1 MKKIFMILVIISLT
15 RVGVAYAA
23 DSAAGSQQ
31 NYFFGNTSQSAA
43 NLNQVL
49 ALLVGPKGDPGPA
62 GVAGRDGFIGMNGK
76 DGKDGLPGAPGPV
89 GPGGAAGAAGAGIA
103 IAQFTGTQGS
113 CTNGGTKFIAG
124 DGTTTYACNGTNGSG
139 GGGGGG
145 SIGYGAGEVSV
156 GSCTDTAT
164 VGLKS
169 QYTGSDFVFDTIT
182 VTQLNTGCASKTLS
196 IYFKIKSSGTL
207 KNSTGNYTLS
217 DTVKCTYNIPVSSA
231 WGTSPNPQLSIGS
244 GNSTCAT
251 LATPLTT
258 FLLNK
263 ISTADYTNAI
273 GFEIT

>member
-23 DSAAGSQQ
+23 DNAAGSQQ
-31 NYFFGNTSQSAA
+31 NYFFGKTSQSSA

-89 GPGGAAGAAGAGIA
+89 GPAGGAGAAGAGIA
-103 IAQFTGTQGS
+103 IAQFTGTQGG

-124 DGTTTYACNGTNGSG
+124 DGTTTYACNGTNGG
-139 GGGGGG
+139 GGGSGG

-169 QYTGSDFVFDTIT
+169 QYTGTDFVFDTIT
-182 VTQLNTGCASKTLS
+182 VTQLNTGCASKTLA

-207 KNSTGNYTLS
+207 KNSTSNYNLN
-217 DTVKCTYNIPVSSA
+217 DTVKCTYNIPVSAS
-231 WGTSPNPQLSIGS
+231 WGVSPNPQLSIGS

-251 LATPLTT
+251 LATPGTT

>member
-23 DSAAGSQQ
+23 DNAAGSQQ

-76 DGKDGLPGAPGPV
+76 DGKDGLPGAPGAV
-89 GPGGAAGAAGAGIA
+89 GPAGGAGAGIA
-103 IAQFTGTQGS
+103 IAQFTGTQGTCS
-113 CTNGGTKFIAG
+113 NGGTKFIAG

-169 QYTGSDFVFDTIT
+169 QYTGADFVFDTIT

-196 IYFKIKSSGTL
+196 IYFKIKSSGSL

-217 DTVKCTYNIPVSSA
+217 DTVKCTYNIPVSSS
-231 WGTSPNPQLSIGS
+231 WGTSPAPQLSIGS

-251 LATPLTT
+251 LTTPLTT

>member
-23 DSAAGSQQ
+23 DTTANNRQ

-49 ALLVGPKGDPGPA
+49 ALLVGPKGDPGAA

-76 DGKDGLPGAPGPV
+76 DGKDGLPGAPGAV
-89 GPGGAAGAAGAGIA
+89 GPAGGAGAGIA
-103 IAQFTGTQGS
+103 IAQFTGTQGT

-169 QYTGSDFVFDTIT
+169 QYTGADFVFDTIT

-196 IYFKIKSSGTL
+196 IYFKIKSSGSL
-207 KNSTGNYTLS
+207 KNSTGNYTLN
-217 DTVKCTYNIPVSSA
+217 DTVKCTYNIPVSSS
-231 WGTSPNPQLSIGS
+231 WGVSPNPQLSIGS
-244 GNSTCAT
+244 GNSSCAT
-251 LATPLTT
+251 LTTPLTT

>member
-23 DSAAGSQQ
+23 DNAAGSQQ
-31 NYFFGNTSQSAA
+31 NYFFGKTSQSSA

-89 GPGGAAGAAGAGIA
+89 GPAGGAGAAGAGIA
-103 IAQFTGTQGS
+103 IAQFTGTQGG

-124 DGTTTYACNGTNGSG
+124 DGTTTYACNGTNGG
-139 GGGGGG
+139 GGGSGG

-169 QYTGSDFVFDTIT
+169 QYTGTDFVFDTIT
-182 VTQLNTGCASKTLS
+182 VTQLNTGCASKTLA

-207 KNSTGNYTLS
+207 KNSTSNYNLN
-217 DTVKCTYNIPVSSA
+217 DTVKCTYNIPVSAS
-231 WGTSPNPQLSIGS
+231 WGVSPNPQLSIGS
-244 GNSTCAT
+244 GNSSCAT
-251 LATPLTT
+251 LATPGTT

>member
-23 DSAAGSQQ
+23 DTAAGTQQ
-31 NYFFGNTSQSAA
+31 NYFFGKTSQSAA

-89 GPGGAAGAAGAGIA
+89 GPAGGTGAAGAGIA

-124 DGTTTYACNGTNGSG
+124 DGTTTYACNGTNGG
-139 GGGGGG
+139 GGGSGG

-169 QYTGSDFVFDTIT
+169 QYTGADFVFDTIT
-182 VTQLNTGCASKTLS
+182 VTQLNTGCASKTLA

-207 KNSTGNYTLS
+207 KNSSGNYSLN
-217 DTVKCTYNIPVSSA
+217 DTVKCTYNIPVASA

-251 LATPLTT
+251 LATPGTT

>member
-23 DSAAGSQQ
+23 DTAAGTQQ
-31 NYFFGNTSQSAA
+31 NYFFGKTSQSAA

-89 GPGGAAGAAGAGIA
+89 GPAGGTGAAGAGIA

-145 SIGYGAGEVSV
+145 SIGYGAGEVS
-156 GSCTDTAT
+156 
-164 VGLKS
+164 
-169 QYTGSDFVFDTIT
+169 
-182 VTQLNTGCASKTLS
+182 
-196 IYFKIKSSGTL
+196 
-207 KNSTGNYTLS
+207 
-217 DTVKCTYNIPVSSA
+217 
-231 WGTSPNPQLSIGS
+231 IG
-244 GNSTCAT
+244 
-251 LATPLTT
+251 
-258 FLLNK
+258 
-263 ISTADYTNAI
+263 
-273 GFEIT
+273 